1 MPCQLPLDVIP
12 VVAYLERMRAI
23 YAFSGDPI
31 TNGHIDIVERAARTY
46 SELLVAI
53 GENPAKSGRY
63 LFDADER
70 LAFAAA
76 ALAHLP
82 NVSCTLFSGLLA
94 EFAYRQGCDVI
105 VRGVRN
111 EGDLGD
117 ELTLYAVNRS
127 LHSSVDTVLLPA
139 RPDLG
144 HISSGVVKAIVREGG
159 DVSSFCPLRVKQ
171 ALEARILQRRLI
183 GLAGGIAS
191 GKSTIARQLVEA
203 LQPETPAVT
212 VNLDQVGHYVLS
224 ASSEAIYQA
233 TRAKIAA
240 HFGAHLQLADSA
252 IDRRALGAIV
262 FADAEALKQL
272 NVIMH
277 EPMVARLY
285 DETRR
290 LGAGLII
297 IEGAILVEA
306 GWTRIVN
313 NNVVLVDAP
322 EDLRARR
329 MMDRDG
335 IDESEARRRIAP
347 QVSAAERLRM
357 LRERIAEDGWG
368 QVWELDGE
376 APNLQPVLTAL
387 L

>member
-1 MPCQLPLDVIP
+1 
-12 VVAYLERMRAI
+12 MRAI

-31 TNGHIDIVERAARTY
+31 TAGHIDIVERAARTY
-46 SELLVAI
+46 SELLVAV
-53 GENPAKSGRY
+53 GKNPAKSGRY
-63 LFDADER
+63 LFDAEQR
-70 LAFAAA
+70 LAFAKS

-94 EFAYRQGCDVI
+94 EFAYRQGYDVI

-127 LHSSVDTVLLPA
+127 LHSSVDTVFLPA

-159 DVSSFCPLRVKQ
+159 DVSAFCPLQVKQ
-171 ALEARILQRRLI
+171 ALEEQLLQRRLI
-183 GLAGGIAS
+183 GIAGGIGA
-191 GKSTIARQLVEA
+191 GKSTIAKRLVDA
-203 LQPETPAVT
+203 LLPDTPAVM
-212 VNLDQVGHYVLS
+212 VNLDQVGHFVLS
-224 ASSEAIYQA
+224 NSDEPIYRA
-233 TRAKIAA
+233 TRERIAKR
-240 HFGAHLQLADSA
+240 FGAHVQAADSA

-262 FADAEALKQL
+262 FADGEALREL
-272 NVIMH
+272 NQIMH

-290 LGAGLII
+290 LGAGPII

-322 EDLRARR
+322 ESVRVQRIVS
-329 MMDRDG
+329 RDSV
-335 IDESEARRRIAP
+335 DEAEARRRIAR
-347 QVSAAERLRM
+347 QVSACERIAV
-357 LRERIAEDGWG
+357 LRERIQRDRWG
-368 QVWELDGE
+368 QIWEIDGE
-376 APNLQPVLTAL
+376 APDLAPL
-387 L
+387 LKSLR

>member
-1 MPCQLPLDVIP
+1 
-12 VVAYLERMRAI
+12 MRAI

-31 TNGHIDIVERAARTY
+31 TAGHVDIVERAARTY

-63 LFDADER
+63 LFDADQR
-70 LAFAAA
+70 LAFAQS

-82 NVSCTLFSGLLA
+82 NVSCTVFSGLLA
-94 EFAYRQGCDVI
+94 EFAYRQGYDVI

-127 LHSSVDTVLLPA
+127 LHSSVDTVFLPA

-159 DVSSFCPLRVKQ
+159 DVSTFCSLQVKQ
-171 ALEARILQRRLI
+171 ALEQRLLQRRLI
-183 GLAGGIAS
+183 GVAGGIAS
-191 GKSTIARQLVEA
+191 GKSTIAKQLVEA
-203 LQPETPAVT
+203 LSADGPAAT
-212 VNLDQVGHYVLS
+212 VNLDQVGHFVLS
-224 ASSEAIYQA
+224 NSAEPIYQA
-233 TRAKIAA
+233 TRERIAKR
-240 HFGAHLQLADSA
+240 FGPHLQTADSA

-262 FADAEALKQL
+262 FADGDALREL
-272 NVIMH
+272 NTIMH

-290 LGAGLII
+290 LGGGAII

-306 GWTRIVN
+306 GWTSIVN

-322 EDLRARR
+322 EALRLQRI
-329 MMDRDG
+329 MDRDG
-335 IDESEARRRIAP
+335 LDESEARRRIDRQIP
-347 QVSAAERLRM
+347 SADRLALLRQHID
-357 LRERIAEDGWG
+357 RERWG
-368 QVWELDGE
+368 QIWEIDGE
-376 APNLQPVLTAL
+376 NPDLGPVLDSL
-387 L
+387 R